1 MTGKKSQMFHDEFQM
16 AWKSGGS
23 TTQNLAFSVIH
34 DELLKTMV
42 ERGARDVT
50 ESKIAGA
57 AILNMAHNDFLAR
70 LEDDL
75 DTQLE
80 EEAGVSVWT
89 PSEVEFSEMD
99 GKIIFEEFAEK
110 YEEQNIDTKGENY
123 DEEARIIHPI
133 CTYNEYADLEKVGS
147 NDLKQLSVTVGVEE
161 FLEEATS
168 KRKKALFI
176 SNALVV
182 YNRMPFK
189 SREARI
195 ETKRQLLSYARSG
208 EHPEDDL
215 ITRAYERIRDGE
227 IFEEV
232 GEFLFDN
239 NNNNNS
245 SSETEK
251 EESESEEEE
260 EELSGYEKK
269 LQKKMGQ
276 KKESLTYHN
285 SVGGPLEFASLKK
298 DKSIRQK
305 ELIKFIEQSKFN
317 NSFMTKLRTKAY
329 VGSPSYDTE
338 QYFYE
343 SIVVPV
349 VAKLFERGEDELRA
363 RFVMTTEGLKIG
375 IFKDIEEFKEIVS
388 EFYTFKFKDIYEGE
402 DKIAKRLTKELNN
415 ISGRFANGT
424 PPGPR
429 AKKQALKVNN
439 RKEYGE
445 HGLIS
450 YYNALLDY
458 DNLVDQTIHG

>member
-1 MTGKKSQMFHDEFQM
+1 MSGKKSQMFHDEFQM

-34 DELLKTMV
+34 DELLKKMV
-42 ERGARDVT
+42 KKGARDVT

-75 DTQLE
+75 DAQLE
-80 EEAGVSVWT
+80 AGSGVSLWT
-89 PSEVEFSEMD
+89 PSEVDFAELD
-99 GKIIFEEFAEK
+99 GKIIFSEFAER
-110 YEEQNIDTKGENY
+110 YPEEHIDTDAEDY
-123 DEEARIIHPI
+123 DEDARIMYPI
-133 CTYNEYADLEKVGS
+133 CTYSRYSDLDKVGS
-147 NDLKQLSVTVGVEE
+147 NDLKQLSVTVGVEQ

-168 KRKKALFI
+168 SRKKALFI

-182 YNRMPFK
+182 YNRMPFS
-189 SREARI
+189 SREERI

-208 EHPEDDL
+208 EHPNEDL
-215 ITRAYERIRDGE
+215 RTRAYERIRDGE

-232 GEFLFDN
+232 GELLFD

-260 EELSGYEKK
+260 EELSEYEKK

-329 VGSPSYDTE
+329 VGSPTYDTE
-338 QYFYE
+338 QYFYK

-375 IFKDIEEFKEIVS
+375 IFKDIEEFKESVS
-388 EFYTFKFKDIYEGE
+388 EFCTFKFKEIYEGE

-429 AKKQALKVNN
+429 AKKQALKVHN
-439 RKEYGE
+439 KEEYGE
-445 HGLIS
+445 HGLVS

-458 DNLVDQTIHG
+458 DNLVDQTING